1 MINKRC
7 FSADAAVA
15 DIADNA
21 TIMIGGFGP
30 AGQPCVLLEAL
41 VRRRPRGLTLIS
53 NNAGNGDHG
62 LAALLKAGCVKK
74 MVCSFPRQP
83 DSWVFDGLYRQGDID
98 LELVPQG
105 TLVARIQAG
114 GAGLGGIFTPTGA
127 GTALAAGKE
136 VRDIAGRQYIFEM
149 PLRADYALIHAER
162 ADRWGN
168 LVFSKAARNFNPIM
182 AMAADCTIAET
193 RHQVPLGSL
202 DPEAVVTPGIF
213 VQRVVAAPRSLPTDT
228 EGHP

>member
-1 MINKRC
+1 MIDKSC
-7 FSADAAVA
+7 SSADAAVA
-15 DIADNA
+15 DIQDNA
-21 TIMIGGFGP
+21 TVMIGGFGP
-30 AGQPCVLLEAL
+30 AGQPCSLLDAL

-62 LAALLKAGCVKK
+62 LAALLNAGCVRK

-83 DSWVFDGLYRQGDID
+83 DSWVFDRLYRRGDID

-105 TLVARIQAG
+105 NLVARIQAG
-114 GAGLGGIFTPTGA
+114 GAGLGGIFTPTGV
-127 GTALAAGKE
+127 GTALATGKE
-136 VRDIAGRQYIFEM
+136 VLDIAGRQYVFEL
-149 PLRADYALIHAER
+149 PLRADYALIRAEC

-168 LVFSKAARNFNPIM
+168 LTFNKAARNFNPIM

-193 RHQVPLGSL
+193 HHQVPLGSL

-213 VQRVVAAPRSLPTDT
+213 VQRVVVASRSLPAAT